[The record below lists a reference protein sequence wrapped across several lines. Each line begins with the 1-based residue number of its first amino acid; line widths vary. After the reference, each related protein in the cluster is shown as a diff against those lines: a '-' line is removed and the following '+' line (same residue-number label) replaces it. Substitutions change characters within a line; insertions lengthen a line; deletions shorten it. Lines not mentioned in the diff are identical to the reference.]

1 METGTKQGAAESLRG
16 DDPEQRRQA
25 AALLGSARTPRKT
38 ASSAA
43 NGLLGG
49 RPRRLNGG
57 RKMKP
62 LAEIACTC
70 GRPGILDE
78 AGKPVHPTTC
88 PRGRV
93 IRYRLAKGLPLT

>member
-1 METGTKQGAAESLRG
+1 MEKQEKTGALLRA
-16 DDPEQRRQA
+16 DNTDARRQA
-25 AALLGSARTPRKT
+25 ASLLGSARTPRKA
-38 ASSAA
+38 ASSAE
-43 NGLLGG
+43 NGRLYGG
-49 RPRRLNGG
+49 
-57 RKMKP
+57 KKIQP
-62 LAEIACTC
+62 LTEIACTC